1 MTDNVG
7 GGPPG
12 PEGSLGQAG
21 PGDTDFRI
29 EKIDIRGDGEAA
41 LVVST
46 FEDMNFCDWHLK
58 LSLFAVT
65 EQIVG
70 CRFRNMQRVRATDVP
85 LSIRYLESLK
95 GHRKCCRSAGG
106 ECDEMCCPTIGT

>member
-12 PEGSLGQAG
+12 PAGSLGQAG

-65 EQIVG
+65 EQIVV
-70 CRFRNMQRVRATDVP
+70 CRFRNMQRGHSNRCASFD
-85 LSIRYLESLK
+85 SISGSLNL
-95 GHRKCCRSAGG
+95 
-106 ECDEMCCPTIGT
+106 

>member
-1 MTDNVG
+1 MTDNVA

-12 PEGSLGQAG
+12 PAGSLGQAG

-29 EKIDIRGDGEAA
+29 EKIAIRTDGEAA

-65 EQIVG
+65 SRSLFADFVI
-70 CRFRNMQRVRATDVP
+70 CREATATDMPV
-85 LSIRYLESLK
+85 SIRYLDL
-95 GHRKCCRSAGG
+95 
-106 ECDEMCCPTIGT
+106 

>member
-1 MTDNVG
+1 MLISPLLEAVSSACAGDKHRGYRGMTDNVG
-7 GGPPG
+7 GEPPG

-46 FEDMNFCDWHLK
+46 FEDMNFRDWHLK
-58 LSLFAVT
+58 LSSFAVT
-65 EQIVG
+65 EQIVVCG
-70 CRFRNMQRVRATDVP
+70 FRNMQRARATDVP
-85 LSIRYLESLK
+85 VSIRYLDL
-95 GHRKCCRSAGG
+95 
-106 ECDEMCCPTIGT
+106 